1 MSMSEESHSTN
12 EEPGRSKEELQ
23 SLNEELTRVNAQLQ
37 DKLEE
42 LVNATNDMANLM
54 AGVDTAILV
63 LSADQT
69 IQRFTPSATRLFDL
83 IDTDL
88 GRPLNDITI
97 RCEDPDLAPD
107 IDLVL
112 KHLTPIERAVRG
124 EQAQWYLRRITPY
137 RTADNRIDG
146 VVLTFTDIT
155 AAKRAELELRDMAQ
169 SLEQRVVERSKQ
181 LQEEQTF
188 NDTVLDTVASLILV
202 VDSEGRVVQFN
213 QACEAVTGYHVA
225 ELKGTSDWW
234 QLVPADEVEQVR
246 DVVDRLMSG
255 VEFVAN
261 ENHWLTRDGDR
272 RLLSWRN
279 TVLRNAAGQV
289 EYIVAS
295 GLDITEQRTAEEA
308 ARHHLEEASRLQ
320 RLHTANE
327 LATLLAHELNQPLA
341 AITMSADAGQQL
353 LQRSPLQPD
362 KLAELLAQISQ
373 QTLRAGEIIR
383 RLRTFVGRGRIE
395 PVPLDLNAVVRR
407 ACVLIEPK
415 ARSAGIDLHL
425 DLDQA
430 LPRVM
435 GDDVHIEQVL
445 LNLMRNA
452 VEAIRDAGMHGG
464 TVSVHTQ
471 RVEDM
476 AQVSVRDSGPG
487 VDAETAAGLF
497 ENLVSDKEYGLGVG
511 LRISCSLIEA
521 HGGRLW
527 AEPQT
532 PGGIFHFVLH
542 LAP

>member
-1 MSMSEESHSTN
+1 MSMSEESHSIN

-23 SLNEELTRVNAQLQ
+23 SLNEDLTRVNAQLQ
-37 DKLEE
+37 DNLEE

-69 IQRFTPSATRLFDL
+69 IQRFTPSATRLFNL

-88 GRPLNDITI
+88 GRPLSDITI

-112 KHLTPIERAVRG
+112 KHLTPIEREVRG

-137 RTADNRIDG
+137 RAADNRIDG

-202 VDSEGRVVQFN
+202 VDSEGQVVQFN
-213 QACEAVTGYHVA
+213 QACEAVTGYDFA

-279 TVLRNAAGQV
+279 TVLRNAAGEV

-341 AITMSADAGQQL
+341 AITMSADVGQQL

-395 PVPLDLNAVVRR
+395 AVPLDLNAVVRR
-407 ACVLIEPK
+407 ACTLIEPK

-464 TVSVHTQ
+464 AVSVHTQ
-471 RVEDM
+471 RVDDM

-511 LRISCSLIEA
+511 LRISRSLIEA

>member
-1 MSMSEESHSTN
+1 MSEESHSTN

-88 GRPLNDITI
+88 GRPLNDINI

-112 KHLTPIERAVRG
+112 KHLTPIEREVRG

-279 TVLRNAAGQV
+279 TVLRNAAGEV

-407 ACVLIEPK
+407 ACALIEPK

-464 TVSVHTQ
+464 AVSVHTQ

-511 LRISCSLIEA
+511 LRISRSLIEA

>member
-1 MSMSEESHSTN
+1 MSEESHSTN

-88 GRPLNDITI
+88 GRPLNDINI

-112 KHLTPIERAVRG
+112 KHLTPIEREVRG

-279 TVLRNAAGQV
+279 TVLRNAAGEV